1 MNGAPAWG
9 AVGFSW
15 CVFTYIYI
23 YVYRVP
29 ETQKMIQLR
38 PWIGP
43 RIAAHES
50 LIFRRE
56 GEIEPKGS
64 ISGSL
69 GHGKCDGSAF
79 WTEDRLSRTLLRG
92 IHGRLS
98 RERRGYPIGSLG
110 RRKCDSFA
118 CWIAWEE
125 DRFSRTLRGMH
136 GRLSRERR
144 GYLRILG
151 TQKMRQFRILD
162 WDEDRLSRKL
172 YAGCMADWTENVRGT
187 LGSLGRR
194 KCDSFVFWI
203 GTKIDIRK
211 RSMRNARPEIVGGTQ
226 DPWNTEDATVSHFI
240 ARMRPWCIYIYIYI

>member
-1 MNGAPAWG
+1 MRETLDACFGPRASVGARWIFPTHPKRCFYKATLFVMNGAPAWG

-79 WTEDRLSRTLLRG
+79 
-92 IHGRLS
+92 
-98 RERRGYPIGSLG
+98 
-110 RRKCDSFA
+110 
-118 CWIAWEE
+118 
-125 DRFSRTLRGMH
+125 
-136 GRLSRERR
+136 
-144 GYLRILG
+144 
-151 TQKMRQFRILD
+151 
-162 WDEDRLSRKL
+162 
-172 YAGCMADWTENVRGT
+172 
-187 LGSLGRR
+187 
-194 KCDSFVFWI
+194 
-203 GTKIDIRK
+203 
-211 RSMRNARPEIVGGTQ
+211 
-226 DPWNTEDATVSHFI
+226 
-240 ARMRPWCIYIYIYI
+240 